1 MPRPFLSFLTD
12 FGPDGPAPVCR
23 GVMLTIAPD
32 AQIVDIGHNV
42 RKYAIRDGAFL
53 LWSAVP
59 FLPVGVHVAVVDPGV
74 GTDRRP
80 IAIKTHRGDV
90 LVGPDNGLLMPPA
103 ERLGGIAE
111 ATPAAVRVLDAMGLD
126 IVIVETVGVGQSEV
140 AIAGAADCT
149 TLVTMPGGGDS
160 IQAMKAG
167 IMEIGDVFVV
177 NKADRDGAARTKREI
192 TVMLRLDERKPAPP
206 VLLTRADIGEG
217 VEAVVDAIDAHLTR
231 LDASGVL
238 ADTRLRH
245 FRREALE
252 LIGHQARRRTIAA
265 LDDEAIAE
273 FDDAL
278 RERRLDPATVATQAL
293 ARIAHA

>member
-111 ATPAAVRVLDAMGLD
+111 ARVLENRALWLPVTTSTFHGRDIFAPVAAHLAMGTPFESVGPPIDPADLVQLRMPTAAVRDGGLD
-126 IVIVETVGVGQSEV
+126 TAVAFIDSFGNARLAGLPDDLVAAVGP
-140 AIAGAADCT
+140 
-149 TLVTMPGGGDS
+149 L
-160 IQAMKAG
+160 KAG
-167 IMEIGDVFVV
+167 RPLVVELMDRIGDGPPPTEVRTTWQRTF
-177 NKADRDGAARTKREI
+177 GAVALGEPLLYEDSSGTI
-192 TVMLRLDERKPAPP
+192 SLSDNQGDIATRLG
-206 VLLTRADIGEG
+206 L
-217 VEAVVDAIDAHLTR
+217 VVD
-231 LDASGVL
+231 
-238 ADTRLRH
+238 
-245 FRREALE
+245 
-252 LIGHQARRRTIAA
+252 Q
-265 LDDEAIAE
+265 
-273 FDDAL
+273 
-278 RERRLDPATVATQAL
+278 P
-293 ARIAHA
+293 ARIRSA

>member
-80 IAIKTHRGDV
+80 IAVKTHRGDV

-103 ERLGGIAE
+103 ERLGGILETRVLENRALWLPVTTSTFHGRDIFAPVAAHLAMGTPFE
-111 ATPAAVRVLDAMGLD
+111 SVGPPIDATELVQLRLPTATVRDGGLDTAVAFIDSFGNARLAGLPEDLVAAVGPLEAGRPLV
-126 IVIVETVGVGQSEV
+126 VELAGPIGNGQPDRPVRATWQRTFGAVPVGEP
-140 AIAGAADCT
+140 
-149 TLVTMPGGGDS
+149 LLYEDS
-160 IQAMKAG
+160 SGTISLSDNQG
-167 IMEIGDVFVV
+167 NI
-177 NKADRDGAARTKREI
+177 AAR
-192 TVMLRLDERKPAPP
+192 LGL
-206 VLLTRADIGEG
+206 
-217 VEAVVDAIDAHLTR
+217 AVDR
-231 LDASGVL
+231 
-238 ADTRLRH
+238 
-245 FRREALE
+245 
-252 LIGHQARRRTIAA
+252 
-265 LDDEAIAE
+265 
-273 FDDAL
+273 
-278 RERRLDPATVATQAL
+278 P
-293 ARIAHA
+293 ARIRPA

>member
-80 IAIKTHRGDV
+80 IAIKTPRGDV

-103 ERLGGIAE
+103 ERLGGIVE
-111 ATPAAVRVLDAMGLD
+111 ARVLENRTLWLPVTTSTFHGRDIFAPVAAHLAMGTPFESVGPRIDPTELVQLRLPTAAVRDGGLD
-126 IVIVETVGVGQSEV
+126 TAVAFIDSFGNARLAGLPGDLVAAVGPLEAGRPLVVELAGPIGNDQPETPVRATWQRTFGAVPVGEPLLYEDSSGTISFSDNQGD
-140 AIAGAADCT
+140 IAT
-149 TLVTMPGGGDS
+149 
-160 IQAMKAG
+160 
-167 IMEIGDVFVV
+167 
-177 NKADRDGAARTKREI
+177 
-192 TVMLRLDERKPAPP
+192 RLG
-206 VLLTRADIGEG
+206 L
-217 VEAVVDAIDAHLTR
+217 VVD
-231 LDASGVL
+231 
-238 ADTRLRH
+238 
-245 FRREALE
+245 
-252 LIGHQARRRTIAA
+252 Q
-265 LDDEAIAE
+265 
-273 FDDAL
+273 
-278 RERRLDPATVATQAL
+278 P
-293 ARIAHA
+293 ARIRPA

>member
-111 ATPAAVRVLDAMGLD
+111 ARVLENRALWLPVTTSTFHGRDIFAPVAAHLAMGTPFESVGPPINSADLVQLQLPTAMPRDGGLDTAVAFIDSFGNARLAGLPDDLVAAVGPLEAGRPLVVQLVHPL
-126 IVIVETVGVGQSEV
+126 V
-140 AIAGAADCT
+140 A
-149 TLVTMPGGGDS
+149 GDR
-160 IQAMKAG
+160 G
-167 IMEIGDVFVV
+167 
-177 NKADRDGAARTKREI
+177 
-192 TVMLRLDERKPAPP
+192 
-206 VLLTRADIGEG
+206 
-217 VEAVVDAIDAHLTR
+217 
-231 LDASGVL
+231 
-238 ADTRLRH
+238 
-245 FRREALE
+245 
-252 LIGHQARRRTIAA
+252 
-265 LDDEAIAE
+265 
-273 FDDAL
+273 
-278 RERRLDPATVATQAL
+278 
-293 ARIAHA
+293 